1 MAKQHGYQPTAI
13 ARRLNSRRS
22 GLGAIGVNA
31 IDNRCEAEQPELL
44 VHRLQAR
51 ALVPIILLCQPHRPF
66 AADAPRVNLPSGHAV
81 IVSDLIPLKDAVQIF
96 RTNRP
101 IIVSAEPIEGARVSC
116 ARGDGAEAASQIVD
130 KLASNGRKHF
140 AYLYGRE
147 SSWIHTT

>member
-31 IDNRCEAEQPELL
+31 IDNQCEAEQLELL

-66 AADAPRVNLPSGHAV
+66 AAYAPRVNLPSGRCRHRLRFNPAEGCGAN
-81 IVSDLIPLKDAVQIF
+81 IQDEPSDYRLG
-96 RTNRP
+96 RTNRRRQ
-101 IIVSAEPIEGARVSC
+101 GFMRARRWR
-116 ARGDGAEAASQIVD
+116 RGRVADCRQAGQQWS
-130 KLASNGRKHF
+130 
-140 AYLYGRE
+140 
-147 SSWIHTT
+147 